1 MKLKFGSERLSALHI
16 RVCSVSE
23 CESGL
28 WVCVHML
35 CVVSLWQV
43 CHTLCVVS
51 LWQVPE
57 QRNSHAMV
65 SLGRTVILFGG
76 SSPDDGPM
84 NDLYALA
91 CPGVLSRAASCCV
104 WYFVC
109 LWCHREYLGLSLPSV
124 TERRRVSWI

>member
-1 MKLKFGSERLSALHI
+1 MG
-16 RVCSVSE
+16 VCSHAVRCVTMAGVSHAVR
-23 CESGL
+23 CVTMAGVSHAVR
-28 WVCVHML
+28 WVV
-35 CVVSLWQV
+35 
-43 CHTLCVVS
+43 
-51 LWQVPE
+51 WQVPE